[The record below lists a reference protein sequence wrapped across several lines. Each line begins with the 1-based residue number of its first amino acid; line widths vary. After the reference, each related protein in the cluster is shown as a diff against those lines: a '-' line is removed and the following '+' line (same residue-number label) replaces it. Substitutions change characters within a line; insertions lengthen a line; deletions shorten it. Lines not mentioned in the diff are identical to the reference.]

1 MSSGGPLLCIGDL
14 LRDVGEG
21 STADSPRESIVSGE
35 PSSSIQQPL
44 DLQVLFEA
52 NYNQLNAALESSDHS
67 WTGLTLK
74 LCSVLETADKL
85 VKEASTRARLL
96 VEKVDTLEKVL
107 GRENSVVSEAKAV
120 FATPRQ
126 WHEQK

>member
-21 STADSPRESIVSGE
+21 SSVDSPRESTVSGE
-35 PSSSIQQPL
+35 LSSSIQRPL
-44 DLQVLFEA
+44 DLQPLFEE

-67 WTGLTLK
+67 WAGLTLK

-85 VKEASTRARLL
+85 VNEATARAGQLA
-96 VEKVDTLEKVL
+96 EKVDALEKIL
-107 GRENSVVSEAKAV
+107 ERENSVVSEAKAV
-120 FATPRQ
+120 FAAPRPR
-126 WHEQK
+126 HEKK